1 MEKPPALP
9 HEHPVDSGQVTMD
22 YWLTEEEQLVQS
34 SFHDYLASECGPHRV
49 RTAYDTDL
57 AFDEEL
63 WRGFGE
69 LGFTGACIPAEH
81 GGSGLGMMEAALL
94 AEELGRHTAPL
105 FLEGHILAGLAL
117 SLGGPSARQQ
127 SLLPKLAS
135 GELIGSLAI
144 AAENSAT
151 DQPVELGEEGTV
163 SLGMV
168 PLADVADVIVVR
180 CAKGQLGVL
189 ESVRTN
195 VAACS
200 SNGIDQSRKVFQI
213 TFDQAAVEPIPN
225 LSGDALCSGLIT
237 LLSADAYGAADK
249 LLELTVEY
257 AKTRE
262 QFGQPIAQF
271 QAVKHQLAEM
281 ALAVVTG
288 RGLFWKAARE
298 FDEDSESSAKSAS
311 MAKAH
316 ITDQAMKIARGAV
329 ELHGGIGFTWESDV
343 HFYFKRLMFDRNY
356 LGTPEVHRERCAELS
371 GWVQ

>member
-1 MEKPPALP
+1 
-9 HEHPVDSGQVTMD
+9 MD

-34 SFHDYLASECGPHRV
+34 SFHDYLASECGPQRV
-49 RTAYDTDL
+49 RTAYDTDCT
-57 AFDEEL
+57 FDKEL

-69 LGFTGACIPAEH
+69 LGFTGACIPTEY

-105 FLEGHILAGLAL
+105 FLEGHILAGLAI
-117 SLGGPSARQQ
+117 SMGGSAAGRQR
-127 SLLPKLAS
+127 LLPKLAS
-135 GELIGSLAI
+135 GELIGTLAI
-144 AAENSAT
+144 AAEGPGT
-151 DQPVELGEEGTV
+151 DQPIELGGEGTV
-163 SLGMV
+163 SVGMV
-168 PLADVADVIVVR
+168 PLADVADVIVVG
-180 CAKGQLGVL
+180 CANGQLGVL
-189 ESVRTN
+189 ESTRTN
-195 VAACS
+195 VSVRNAD
-200 SNGIDQSRKVFQI
+200 GIDQSREVFQVA
-213 TFDQAAVEPIPN
+213 FDQAAVEPIPN
-225 LSGDALCSGLIT
+225 LSGEALCSGLIT
-237 LLSADAYGAADK
+237 LLSADAYGAADR

-298 FDEDSESSAKSAS
+298 FDEDCGSSSKSAS

-316 ITDQAMKIARGAV
+316 ITDQAMRIARGAV

-356 LGTPEVHRERCAELS
+356 LGNPEVHRERCAKLS